1 MSNLATIDD
10 VRAIE
15 TPQATETWQPVSHSL
30 VVATVGNALKNV
42 GYRVDTER
50 YELDADGRRMF
61 AVWTILNGAP
71 SHDDHKLMIGFR
83 NAHDKAFALG
93 MAFGT
98 WMLVCANMEFGA
110 DYVIGRKHTSR
121 LLLDLPGL
129 VGDLMGKLG
138 EFKRTHEQLLEAY
151 RRTALADVEVH
162 DILIRS
168 VDDNVIS
175 NAHIAKVLG
184 EWRQPQHEE
193 FEPRNVFSLMNAY
206 TEVFKGTNTFDLSGR
221 TRRLHGLLGPVVIE
235 RGNDPQQI
243 ILDVPKASTA
253 LQPFNDAPQSFAP
266 LGRGFAPHH
275 LN

>member
-1 MSNLATIDD
+1 MSNLVTIDD
-10 VRAIE
+10 VRAVE
-15 TPQATETWQPVSHSL
+15 TPTATETWQPVNHSRVL
-30 VVATVGNALKNV
+30 STVGNALTEV

-50 YELDADGRRMF
+50 YELDADGARMF
-61 AVWTILNGAP
+61 AVWTILNGAA
-71 SHDDHKLMIGFR
+71 SHDDHKLMIGIR
-83 NAHDKAFALG
+83 NSHDKAFALG

-98 WMLVCANMEFGA
+98 WMLVCANLEFGA

-121 LLLDLPGL
+121 LLQDLPVL
-129 VGDLMGKLG
+129 IAELMGNLG
-138 EFKRTHEQLLEAY
+138 EFKVSHERRLESY
-151 RRTALADVEVH
+151 RRTPLGDVEVH

-184 EWRQPQHEE
+184 EWRSPQHEE

-221 TRRLHGLLGPVVIE
+221 TRRLHGLLGPVVVE
-235 RGNDPQQI
+235 RGNDPDQI
-243 ILDVPKASTA
+243 ILDVPKVSTA
-253 LQPFNDAPQSFAP
+253 LVGPVT
-266 LGRGFAPHH
+266 